1 MSCLVNSFQVTLKP
15 TGWTEIFYQ
24 LNFQVNVQIVL
35 GSSYQAFD
43 SPKTEGT
50 AGCILTPCVVIP
62 VVDLHSKILDAPA
75 PRSKFFHFHAVFG
88 KIFIFMQFLGKF
100 GKIICHPPPPPH
112 PWVGASSSEK
122 FWIRHCIP
130 SMHDTF
136 QNNSIESMG
145 VSVAIPGVAFKIF
158 FYYQNYSFVE
168 SNQMYEY
175 KVNGIIT
182 HNGNFLFQDCRD
194 IDILRKRFQFMAKYL
209 SVIPASDSSVHN

>member
-50 AGCILTPCVVIP
+50 AGAYWRDVLSFQWRICIV
-62 VVDLHSKILDAPA
+62 
-75 PRSKFFHFHAVFG
+75 KFWTRLPPDPNS
-88 KIFIFMQFLGKF
+88 FIFMQFLGKF
-100 GKIICHPPPPPH
+100 GKIVCRPLHPPPPPR
-112 PWVGASSSEK
+112 VGASSSGK

-136 QNNSIESMG
+136 RKNNIESMG
-145 VSVAIPGVAFKIF
+145 VSVAIPGVPFKIF

-194 IDILRKRFQFMAKYL
+194 IDILRKR
-209 SVIPASDSSVHN
+209 VSVHGKIPVWFRLVIARSQIKSTYF